1 MQGKK
6 KKTLAVMET
15 ISNADLLFVLYCT
28 SSANSIY
35 PPSHHSRPCRRY
47 SLPMQVIY
55 SQYSS
60 SRRHLVASAIR
71 LPHHPHRQMKL
82 PSSSSCSRASPP
94 PLASLL
100 YNTPNTPYNV
110 SSLSECLE
118 AASGSPPSA
127 SPCRFSRVSQSRM
140 VACLTLHHSLA
151 ATLLIRARFDRLLV
165 PPVWVAPPQPKTPF
179 PKPGRISSLL
189 FGGAARS
196 AARFQASSL
205 LSLDFLLPV

>member
-1 MQGKK
+1 VQGKK

-151 ATLLIRARFDRLLV
+151 ATLLIRARSTDCWFR
-165 PPVWVAPPQPKTPF
+165 QS
-179 PKPGRISSLL
+179 GSLHHNL
-189 FGGAARS
+189 RRPSQSRVGSRACYS
-196 AARFQASSL
+196 VE
-205 LSLDFLLPV
+205 LPALQQGSRHHPS

>member
-1 MQGKK
+1 M
-6 KKTLAVMET
+6 A
-15 ISNADLLFVLYCT
+15 
-28 SSANSIY
+28 
-35 PPSHHSRPCRRY
+35 
-47 SLPMQVIY
+47 
-55 SQYSS
+55 
-60 SRRHLVASAIR
+60 
-71 LPHHPHRQMKL
+71 PH
-82 PSSSSCSRASPP
+82 P
-94 PLASLL
+94 PL
-100 YNTPNTPYNV
+100 
-110 SSLSECLE
+110 C
-118 AASGSPPSA
+118 

-205 LSLDFLLPV
+205 LSLDFLLPVQATDCDFMLKTS

>member
-6 KKTLAVMET
+6 KKKTLAMMET

-28 SSANSIY
+28 SSANSIP

-60 SRRHLVASAIR
+60 SRRHPVASAIR

-118 AASGSPPSA
+118 AASGSPPPLHHLADSPESLNHA
-127 SPCRFSRVSQSRM
+127 WWPVSPCTTHWPPPCSSERVSTDCWFRQSGSLHHNLRRLSQSR
-140 VACLTLHHSLA
+140 VGSRACYSVKLPALQQDSRHHPS
-151 ATLLIRARFDRLLV
+151 
-165 PPVWVAPPQPKTPF
+165 
-179 PKPGRISSLL
+179 
-189 FGGAARS
+189 
-196 AARFQASSL
+196 
-205 LSLDFLLPV
+205 